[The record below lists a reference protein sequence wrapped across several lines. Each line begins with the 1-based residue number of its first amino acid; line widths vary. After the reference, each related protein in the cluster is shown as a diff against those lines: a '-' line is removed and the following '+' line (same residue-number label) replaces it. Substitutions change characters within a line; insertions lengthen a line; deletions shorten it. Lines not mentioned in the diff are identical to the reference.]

1 MNSRVYVEV
10 DPFITKLLTPD
21 YKEETLV
28 EVKRFYNTVSYGDFK
43 TILLEHHPDK
53 PIYSNH
59 KYHSL
64 FDISE
69 GFLGNSLSVN
79 EISVWYV
86 ERIFEEIKDF
96 EKVFLLINFEQQF
109 VVENQLNSIRSV
121 LIAKRPNWSKK
132 NVLMWDLK
140 KIITQIERIKI
151 NSHNVESKESSS
163 VLANDNY
170 ITFDDNELYDLTSTS
185 EEAKRLI
192 KKLEM
197 ISKPS
202 YSDALSFQQIK
213 AIEFEFINENF
224 NQLDFMF
231 QDYKIDIN
239 ESIIKKL
246 IFFMEEKI
254 KYYTDFLHGKLHENY
269 ELLWLGQSKTVFDS
283 IIKFLMPGTII
294 KENKIL
300 NTEKF
305 YFLHNMEEFNK
316 DVKRIIDFKNYVRKK
331 GSKPDD
337 ALDVTFE
344 SIHNIVD
351 PYNNLSKNKRESSP
365 KDLIEK
371 RIQISGMKIGNTVIR

>member
-28 EVKRFYNTVSYGDFK
+28 EFKRFYNTVSYGDFK
-43 TILLEHHPDK
+43 TILLEHHPEN

-59 KYHSL
+59 KFHSL

-79 EISVWYV
+79 DISVWYV

-96 EKVFLLINFEQQF
+96 EKVFLLINFEEQF

-121 LIAKRPNWSKK
+121 LIAKKLNWSKK

-140 KIITQIERIKI
+140 KIITQLERVKI
-151 NSHNVESKESSS
+151 RSKNLEFQDSTT
-163 VLANDNY
+163 LFANDNQLMY
-170 ITFDDNELYDLTSTS
+170 NNKLYDLITSS
-185 EEAKRLI
+185 EDVKSL
-192 KKLEM
+192 
-197 ISKPS
+197 SKELANQIEPS
-202 YSDALSFQQIK
+202 NKAPLSFQQIK
-213 AIEFEFINENF
+213 AIEYEFINDNF
-224 NQLDFMF
+224 IQVAFMF
-231 QDYKIDIN
+231 QDYKVQLNKAIIN
-239 ESIIKKL
+239 EL
-246 IFFMEEKI
+246 IVFMEDKI
-254 KYYTDFLHGKLHENY
+254 KNLTDLLDAKLEEEY
-269 ELLWLGQSKTVFDS
+269 LLVWLGQSKTVFDS
-283 IIKFLMPGTII
+283 LVKFIKPGTPIL
-294 KENKIL
+294 ENEIL

-305 YFLHNMEEFNK
+305 YFLHNIEEFNK
-316 DVKRIIDFKNYVRKK
+316 NVKRIIDFKNYVKK
-331 GSKPDD
+331 NGSKPDD

-351 PYNNLSKNKRESSP
+351 PYNILSKNKRESSP